1 MYEYS
6 VTLFAYFNCC
16 VCSGN
21 QVVSVNTL
29 ERCGPVLLTN
39 CISKSI
45 VDKRENGCSTSE
57 LWNNPINNEILLEM
71 LKMFPDTLSLDNVL
85 VYCSLHSASQWNK
98 VFSMNCTHIHVYIHV
113 LEERG
118 GGRERER

>member
-1 MYEYS
+1 MYEYN
-6 VTLFAYFNCC
+6 VTLFACCC
-16 VCSGN
+16 VYSGN

-71 LKMFPDTLSLDNVL
+71 LKLFPDTLSLDNVL

-98 VFSMNCTHIHVYIHV
+98 VFSIVHVHICI
-113 LEERG
+113 LEEGG
-118 GGRERER
+118 GGREGEVNAV